1 MATTYLTLTN
11 SVLREL
17 NETELTSSTFSSSR
31 GIQTAVKDFIN
42 KGIHDIYNETGEIP
56 LLYSRTTQDLTIGTN
71 EYTFPADFRKADMDS
86 FSLRPKEL
94 VTNGEFTS
102 NINSWT
108 TGDGSPSHT
117 SSGNGRL
124 NLNSAAAYQAINT
137 TVNKTYRL
145 QVRVLSPNS
154 SSTAL
159 IVRVGT
165 SAGGTQNLNTTQDVT
180 NFREGDILQTTFT
193 ATAQTSFIYL
203 EASGVQ
209 LDVDYVRIS
218 RSDIAT
224 RKLAYITYDSY
235 LQNHK
240 PTDDTNNQ
248 GNYSVP
254 LRVYILPDHSA
265 FGVSPRPNTNEY
277 VASYDYYTTHTDL
290 SAHGDNMSL
299 PDRFRTLI
307 VDRAKYYTYMLRSD
321 PQHAQLA
328 DRDFQRSDVMADEKL
343 EAGINFRDF
352 KKMPGKTITEKLQKA
367 GIKNIPKTLTLQ
379 KAIEL
384 LKEKSK

>member
-31 GIQTAVKDFIN
+31 GIQTAIKDFIN

-56 LLYSRTTQDLTIGTN
+56 LLYSRTTQDLTIGDN
-71 EYTFPADFRKADMDS
+71 EYSFPADFRKADMDS
-86 FSLRPKEL
+86 FSMAPRQL
-94 VTNGEFTS
+94 VTNGEFAS
-102 NINSWT
+102 NITSWT
-108 TGDGSPSHT
+108 TGDGSPSYT

-124 NLNSAAAYQAINT
+124 NLNDAAAYQAINT
-137 TVNKTYRL
+137 TVNKTYKI

-154 SSTAL
+154 STTGL
-159 IVRVGT
+159 IIRVGT
-165 SAGGTQNLNTTQDVT
+165 SAGGTQNLNTTQAVT
-180 NFREGDILQTTFT
+180 NFREGAILNTTFT
-193 ATAQTSFIYL
+193 ASAQTSYIYL
-203 EASGVQ
+203 EAPSVQ

-224 RKLAYITYDSY
+224 RKLTYVTYDSY
-235 LQNHK
+235 LQNNK
-240 PTDDTNNQ
+240 PTDDTNNSS
-248 GNYSVP
+248 NYSIP

-265 FGVSPRPNTNEY
+265 FGVSPRPNTNEFTI
-277 VASYDYYTTHTDL
+277 SYDYYTTHTDL

-328 DRDFQRSDVMADEKL
+328 DRDFQRKLRLLKVDYATKNDYMRSDVIGESIA
-343 EAGINFRDF
+343 
-352 KKMPGKTITEKLQKA
+352 T
-367 GIKNIPKTLTLQ
+367 NIGGRV
-379 KAIEL
+379 
-384 LKEKSK
+384 S

>member
-11 SVLREL
+11 RVLREL
-17 NETELTSSTFSSSR
+17 NETELTSSTFASSR
-31 GIQTAVKDFIN
+31 GIQTAIKDFIN

-56 LLYSRTTQDLTIGTN
+56 LLYARTTQDLFVGDN
-71 EYTFPADFRKADMDS
+71 EYDLPNDLRKVDMDS
-86 FSLRPKEL
+86 FSMGPKEL
-94 VTNGEFTS
+94 ITNGEFAS
-102 NINSWT
+102 NITSWT

-124 NLNSAAAYQAINT
+124 NLNDAAAYQAINT
-137 TVNKTYRL
+137 TVNKQYKI

-165 SAGGTQNLNTTQDVT
+165 SAGGTQNLDTTVAVT
-180 NFREGDILQTTFT
+180 NFREGNILQTTFT
-193 ATAQTSFIYL
+193 ATSQTSFVYV
-203 EASGVQ
+203 EAPSVQ
-209 LDVDYVRIS
+209 LDVDYVRVS

-224 RKLAYITYDSY
+224 RKLTFISYDNY
-235 LQNHK
+235 LQSYK
-240 PTDDTNNQ
+240 PTDDTNNK
-248 GNYSVP
+248 GNYAAP
-254 LRVYILPDHSA
+254 LRVYILPNYTS

-277 VASYDYYTTHTDL
+277 SVNYNYYQTHTDL

-299 PDRFRTLI
+299 PDRFGTLV

-328 DRDFQRSDVMADEKL
+328 DRDFQRKL
-343 EAGINFRDF
+343 
-352 KKMPGKTITEKLQKA
+352 K
-367 GIKNIPKTLTLQ
+367 
-379 KAIEL
+379 L
-384 LKEKSK
+384 LKVDYATKNDYMRSDAIAESIATNIGGRVA

>member
-31 GIQTAVKDFIN
+31 GIQTAIKDFIN

-56 LLYSRTTQDLTIGTN
+56 LLYSRTTQDLTIGDN
-71 EYTFPADFRKADMDS
+71 EYNFPADFRKADMDS
-86 FSLRPKEL
+86 FSMAPTEL
-94 VTNGEFTS
+94 VTNGEFAS
-102 NINSWT
+102 NITSWT

-124 NLNSAAAYQAINT
+124 NLNDAAAYQAINT
-137 TVNKTYRL
+137 TVNKTYKL
-145 QVRVLSPNS
+145 QLRVLSPNS
-154 SSTAL
+154 SSTGL

-165 SAGGTQNLNTTQDVT
+165 SAGGTQNLNTTLAVT
-180 NFREGDILQTTFT
+180 NFREGAILNTTFT
-193 ATAQTSFIYL
+193 ATAQTSYIYV
-203 EASGVQ
+203 EAPSVQ

-224 RKLAYITYDSY
+224 RKLVYITYDSY
-235 LQNHK
+235 LQTFK
-240 PTDDTNNQ
+240 PTDDTNNS
-248 GNYSVP
+248 GGYSVP

-265 FGVSPRPNTNEY
+265 FGISPRPNTNEY
-277 VASYDYYTTHTDL
+277 TVSYDYYTTHTDL

-328 DRDFQRSDVMADEKL
+328 DRDFQRKL
-343 EAGINFRDF
+343 R
-352 KKMPGKTITEKLQKA
+352 
-367 GIKNIPKTLTLQ
+367 
-379 KAIEL
+379 L
-384 LKEKSK
+384 LKVDYATKNDYMRTDTIGESIATNIGGRVS

>member
-56 LLYSRTTQDLTIGTN
+56 LLYARTTQDLTVGDN
-71 EYTFPADFRKADMDS
+71 EYSFPADFRKADMDS
-86 FSLRPKEL
+86 FTMGPKEV

-102 NINSWT
+102 NITSWT
-108 TGDGSPSHT
+108 TGDGSPSYT

-124 NLNSAAAYQAINT
+124 NLNSSAAYQAINT
-137 TVNKTYRL
+137 TVNKTYKL

-154 SSTAL
+154 SSTGL

-165 SAGGTQNLNTTQDVT
+165 SAGGTQNLNTTKAVT
-180 NFREGDILQTTFT
+180 NFREGAILNTTFT
-193 ATAQTSFIYL
+193 ATAQVSYIYL

-218 RSDIAT
+218 RSDIAQ
-224 RKLAYITYDSY
+224 RKLSFISYDSY
-235 LQNHK
+235 LQNYK
-240 PTDDTNNQ
+240 VTDDTNNS
-248 GNYSVP
+248 GNYSPP
-254 LRVYILPDHSA
+254 LRVYILPDYA
-265 FGVSPRPNTNEY
+265 TYGVSPRPNTNEY
-277 VASYDYYTTHTDL
+277 TLSYNYYTTHTDL

-328 DRDFQRSDVMADEKL
+328 DRDFQRKL
-343 EAGINFRDF
+343 R
-352 KKMPGKTITEKLQKA
+352 
-367 GIKNIPKTLTLQ
+367 
-379 KAIEL
+379 L
-384 LKEKSK
+384 LKVDYATKNDYMRSDIIGESIATNIGSRVG

>member
-1 MATTYLTLTN
+1 MATTYLTLAN

-108 TGDGSPSHT
+108 TADGSPSHT

-165 SAGGTQNLNTTQDVT
+165 SAGGTQNLNTTKAVT

-193 ATAQTSFIYL
+193 ATAQTSYIYL

-224 RKLAYITYDSY
+224 RKLSYITYDSY

-240 PTDDTNNQ
+240 PTDDTNNE

-265 FGVSPRPNTNEY
+265 FGISPRPNTNEY
-277 VASYDYYTTHTDL
+277 TVSFDYYTTHTDL

-328 DRDFQRSDVMADEKL
+328 DRDFQRKL
-343 EAGINFRDF
+343 R
-352 KKMPGKTITEKLQKA
+352 
-367 GIKNIPKTLTLQ
+367 
-379 KAIEL
+379 L
-384 LKEKSK
+384 LKVDYATKNDYMRTDVIGESIATNIGGRVS

>member
-56 LLYSRTTQDLTIGTN
+56 LLYARTTQDLTVGDN
-71 EYTFPADFRKADMDS
+71 EYSFPADFRKADMDS
-86 FSLRPKEL
+86 FTMGPKEI

-102 NINSWT
+102 NITSWT
-108 TGDGSPSHT
+108 TGDGSPSYT

-124 NLNSAAAYQAINT
+124 NLNSSAAYQAINT
-137 TVNKTYRL
+137 TVNKTYKL

-154 SSTAL
+154 SSTGL
-159 IVRVGT
+159 IIRVGT
-165 SAGGTQNLNTTQDVT
+165 SAGGTQNLNTTKAVT
-180 NFREGDILQTTFT
+180 NFREGAILNTTFT
-193 ATAQTSFIYL
+193 ATAQVSYIYL

-218 RSDIAT
+218 RSDIAQ
-224 RKLAYITYDSY
+224 RKLSFISYDSY
-235 LQNHK
+235 LQNYK
-240 PTDDTNNQ
+240 VIDDTNNS
-248 GNYSVP
+248 GNYSPP
-254 LRVYILPDHSA
+254 LRVYILPDYA
-265 FGVSPRPNTNEY
+265 TYGVSPRPNTNEY
-277 VASYDYYTTHTDL
+277 TLSYNYYTTHTDL
-290 SAHGDNMSL
+290 SAHGDNMTL

-328 DRDFQRSDVMADEKL
+328 DRDFQRKL
-343 EAGINFRDF
+343 R
-352 KKMPGKTITEKLQKA
+352 
-367 GIKNIPKTLTLQ
+367 
-379 KAIEL
+379 L
-384 LKEKSK
+384 LKVDYATKNDYMRSDTIGESIATNIGGRVS

>member
-11 SVLREL
+11 RVLREL

-31 GIQTAVKDFIN
+31 GIQTAVKDFVN

-56 LLYSRTTQDLTIGTN
+56 LLYTRTTQDLVVGDK
-71 EYTFPADFRKADMDS
+71 EYDFPADFRKADMDS

-102 NINSWT
+102 NISSWT
-108 TGDGSPSHT
+108 TGDGSPSYT

-137 TVNKTYRL
+137 VVNKTYKL

-154 SSTAL
+154 STSAL
-159 IVRVGT
+159 IIGVGT
-165 SAGGTQNLNTTQDVT
+165 SAGGTQNLNTTKAVT
-180 NFREGDILQTTFT
+180 DFREGAILNTTFT
-193 ATAQTSFIYL
+193 ATAQTSFIYV
-203 EASGVQ
+203 ESDGVQ

-218 RSDIAT
+218 RSDIPL
-224 RKLAYITYDSY
+224 RKLVYISYDNF
-235 LQNHK
+235 LQIYK
-240 PTDDTNNQ
+240 VTDDTNNS
-248 GNYSVP
+248 GNYSDP

-265 FGVSPRPNTNEY
+265 FGVSPRPNKSEY
-277 VASYDYYTTHTDL
+277 TVSYDYYTTHTDL

-299 PDRFRTLI
+299 PDRFGTLV
-307 VDRAKYYTYMLRSD
+307 VDRAKYYTYMLWSD

-328 DRDFQRSDVMADEKL
+328 DRDFQRKL
-343 EAGINFRDF
+343 R
-352 KKMPGKTITEKLQKA
+352 
-367 GIKNIPKTLTLQ
+367 
-379 KAIEL
+379 L
-384 LKEKSK
+384 LKVDYATKNDYMRSDAIAESITTQIGGRIS

>member
-31 GIQTAVKDFIN
+31 GIQTAIKDFIN

-56 LLYSRTTQDLTIGTN
+56 LLYSRTTQDLTIGDN
-71 EYTFPADFRKADMDS
+71 EYSFPTDFRKADMDS
-86 FSLRPKEL
+86 FSMKPREL
-94 VTNGEFTS
+94 VTNGEFES
-102 NINSWT
+102 NITSWT

-124 NLNSAAAYQAINT
+124 NLNDAAAYQAINT
-137 TVNKTYRL
+137 TVNKTYKI

-154 SSTAL
+154 STTGL
-159 IVRVGT
+159 IIRVGT
-165 SAGGTQNLNTTQDVT
+165 SAGGTQNLNTTQAVT
-180 NFREGDILQTTFT
+180 NFREGAILNTTFT
-193 ATAQTSFIYL
+193 ASAQTSYIYL
-203 EASGVQ
+203 EAPSVQ

-224 RKLAYITYDSY
+224 RKLAYVTYDSY
-235 LQNHK
+235 LQNNK
-240 PTDDTNNQ
+240 PTDDTNNSS
-248 GNYSVP
+248 NYSIP

-265 FGVSPRPNTNEY
+265 FGVSPRPNTNEFTI
-277 VASYDYYTTHTDL
+277 SYDYYTTHTDL

-328 DRDFQRSDVMADEKL
+328 DRDFQRKLRLLKVDYATKNDYMRSDVIGESIA
-343 EAGINFRDF
+343 
-352 KKMPGKTITEKLQKA
+352 T
-367 GIKNIPKTLTLQ
+367 NIGGRV
-379 KAIEL
+379 
-384 LKEKSK
+384 S

>member
-56 LLYSRTTQDLTIGTN
+56 LLYARTTQDLIIGDN
-71 EYTFPADFRKADMDS
+71 EYDLPNDLRKVDMDS
-86 FSLRPKEL
+86 FSMGPKEL
-94 VTNGEFTS
+94 VTNGEFES
-102 NINSWT
+102 NITSWT
-108 TGDGSPSHT
+108 TGDGSPSYT

-124 NLNSAAAYQAINT
+124 NLNSSAAYQAINT
-137 TVNKTYRL
+137 TVNKTYKL

-165 SAGGTQNLNTTQDVT
+165 SAGGTQNLNTTQAVT
-180 NFREGDILQTTFT
+180 NFREGAILQTTFT
-193 ATAQTSFIYL
+193 ATAQTSYIYL
-203 EASGVQ
+203 EASSVQ

-224 RKLAYITYDSY
+224 RKLTFVSYDNY
-235 LQNHK
+235 LQSYK
-240 PTDDTNNQ
+240 PTDDTNTK
-248 GNYSVP
+248 GNYGTP
-254 LRVYILPDHSA
+254 LRVYILPNYTS
-265 FGVSPRPNTNEY
+265 FGISPRPNTNEFT
-277 VASYDYYTTHTDL
+277 VSYNYYQTHTDL

-328 DRDFQRSDVMADEKL
+328 DRDFQRKL
-343 EAGINFRDF
+343 
-352 KKMPGKTITEKLQKA
+352 K
-367 GIKNIPKTLTLQ
+367 
-379 KAIEL
+379 L
-384 LKEKSK
+384 LKVDYATKNDYMRSDTIGESITTSIGGRAS

>member
-1 MATTYLTLTN
+1 M
-11 SVLREL
+11 
-17 NETELTSSTFSSSR
+17 
-31 GIQTAVKDFIN
+31 G
-42 KGIHDIYNETGEIP
+42 
-56 LLYSRTTQDLTIGTN
+56 
-71 EYTFPADFRKADMDS
+71 
-86 FSLRPKEL
+86 PKEL
-94 VTNGEFTS
+94 VTNGDFTS

-137 TVNKTYRL
+137 VVNKTYKL

-154 SSTAL
+154 STSAL
-159 IVRVGT
+159 IIRVGT
-165 SAGGTQNLNTTQDVT
+165 SAGGTQNLNTTKAVT
-180 NFREGDILQTTFT
+180 DFREGAILNTTFT

-218 RSDIAT
+218 RSDIPL
-224 RKLAYITYDSY
+224 RKLVYISYDNF
-235 LQNHK
+235 LQIYK
-240 PTDDTNNQ
+240 VTDDTNNS
-248 GNYSVP
+248 GNYSDP

-265 FGVSPRPNTNEY
+265 FGVSPRPNKSEY
-277 VASYDYYTTHTDL
+277 TVSYDYYTTHTDL

-299 PDRFRTLI
+299 PDRFGTLI

-328 DRDFQRSDVMADEKL
+328 DRDFQRKL
-343 EAGINFRDF
+343 R
-352 KKMPGKTITEKLQKA
+352 
-367 GIKNIPKTLTLQ
+367 
-379 KAIEL
+379 L
-384 LKEKSK
+384 LKVDYATKNDYMRSDAIAESITTQIGGRIS

>member
-31 GIQTAVKDFIN
+31 GIQTAIKDFIN

-56 LLYSRTTQDLTIGTN
+56 LLYSRTTQDLTVGDN
-71 EYTFPADFRKADMDS
+71 EYNFPADFRKADMDS
-86 FSLRPKEL
+86 FSMGPKNI
-94 VTNGEFTS
+94 VTNGEFES
-102 NINSWT
+102 NITSWT

-124 NLNSAAAYQAINT
+124 NLNDAAAYQAINT
-137 TVNKTYRL
+137 TVNKTYKL
-145 QVRVLSPNS
+145 QLRVLSPNS
-154 SSTAL
+154 SSTGL

-165 SAGGTQNLNTTQDVT
+165 SAGGTQNLNTTLAVT
-180 NFREGDILQTTFT
+180 NFREGAILNTTFT
-193 ATAQTSFIYL
+193 ATAQTSYIYV
-203 EASGVQ
+203 EAPSVQ

-224 RKLAYITYDSY
+224 RKLVYITYDSY
-235 LQNHK
+235 LQTHK
-240 PTDDTNNQ
+240 PTDDTNNS
-248 GNYSVP
+248 GGYSIP

-265 FGVSPRPNTNEY
+265 FGISPRPNTNEY
-277 VASYDYYTTHTDL
+277 TVSYDYYTTHTDL

-328 DRDFQRSDVMADEKL
+328 DRDFQRKL
-343 EAGINFRDF
+343 R
-352 KKMPGKTITEKLQKA
+352 
-367 GIKNIPKTLTLQ
+367 
-379 KAIEL
+379 L
-384 LKEKSK
+384 LKVDYATKNDYMRTDTIGESIATNIGGRVS

>member
-31 GIQTAVKDFIN
+31 GIQTAIKDFIN

-56 LLYSRTTQDLTIGTN
+56 LLYSRTTQDLTIGDN
-71 EYTFPADFRKADMDS
+71 EYSFPADFRKADMDS

-108 TGDGSPSHT
+108 TGDGSPSYT

-165 SAGGTQNLNTTQDVT
+165 SAGGTQNLNTTKAVT

-193 ATAQTSFIYL
+193 ATAQTSYIYL
-203 EASGVQ
+203 EASSVQ

-224 RKLAYITYDSY
+224 RKLSYITYDSY
-235 LQNHK
+235 LQSHK
-240 PTDDTNNQ
+240 PTDDTNNE

-277 VASYDYYTTHTDL
+277 TVSYDYYTTHTDL

-328 DRDFQRSDVMADEKL
+328 DRDFQRKLRLLKVDYATKNDYMRSDVIGESIA
-343 EAGINFRDF
+343 
-352 KKMPGKTITEKLQKA
+352 T
-367 GIKNIPKTLTLQ
+367 NIGGRV
-379 KAIEL
+379 
-384 LKEKSK
+384 S

>member
-17 NETELTSSTFSSSR
+17 NETELTSGSFSSSR

-56 LLYSRTTQDLTIGTN
+56 LLYTRTTQDLVIGDN
-71 EYTFPADFRKADMDS
+71 EYSFKADFRKADMDS
-86 FSLRPKEL
+86 FFLKPTEL
-94 VTNGEFTS
+94 VTNGEFES
-102 NINSWT
+102 NINNWT

-124 NLNSAAAYQAINT
+124 NLNDAAAYQAINT
-137 TVNKTYRL
+137 TVNKTYKI

-154 SSTAL
+154 STSGL

-165 SAGGTQNLNTTQDVT
+165 SPGGTQNLNRTLAVT
-180 NFREGDILQTTFT
+180 NFREGKILNTTFT
-193 ATAQTSFIYL
+193 ATAQISYIYV
-203 EASGVQ
+203 ESDGVQ

-218 RSDIAT
+218 RSDIPL
-224 RKLAYITYDSY
+224 RKLVFISYDNY
-235 LQNHK
+235 LQTYK
-240 PTDDTNNQ
+240 VTDDTNNS
-248 GNYSVP
+248 GNYSDP

-277 VASYDYYTTHTDL
+277 TISYDYYTTHTDL
-290 SAHGDNMSL
+290 STHDNTMSL
-299 PDRFRTLI
+299 PDRFATLV

-328 DRDFQRSDVMADEKL
+328 DRDFQRKL
-343 EAGINFRDF
+343 R
-352 KKMPGKTITEKLQKA
+352 
-367 GIKNIPKTLTLQ
+367 
-379 KAIEL
+379 L
-384 LKEKSK
+384 LKVDYATKNDYMRSDAIAESITTQIGGRIS